1 MQDVAEVV
9 DYLQSFDL
17 LWRGPIWTRLWFE
30 LEIEWSGEEPA
41 FVTMPKSADKKL
53 AEKARQ
59 SHEAFEFAKWIVSVR
74 IRAGAEIPLL
84 LAILVADWMDGTFKS
99 PAKKRGPSRKKN
111 WDRDFMFRYAL
122 DILDD
127 RHEIP
132 STRNR
137 ELSPAASE
145 ERKETGYQTGV
156 EIVQK
161 VFRDKHI
168 PVPGRERLENIV
180 TDRAFIQDYDETRG
194 LIIGS
199 YFENLEP
206 EPRI

>member
-41 FVTMPKSADKKL
+41 FVTMPESADKKL
-53 AEKARQ
+53 VEEAGQ
-59 SHEAFEFAKWIVSVR
+59 SHEAFEFAKWIVSGR
-74 IRAGAEIPLL
+74 IRAGAEIPPL
-84 LAILVADWMDGTFKS
+84 LAILVADWMDGSFKP

-111 WDRDFMFRYAL
+111 WDRDFMLRYAL
-122 DILDD
+122 DILVD

-132 STRNR
+132 ETRNR
-137 ELSPAASE
+137 ELSRAALE

-156 EIVQK
+156 EIVQT
-161 VFRDKHI
+161 VFREMGI
-168 PVPGRERLENIV
+168 PVPGRERLENIA
-180 TDRAFIQDYDETRG
+180 TDRAFIEDY
-194 LIIGS
+194 
-199 YFENLEP
+199 P
-206 EPRI
+206 P